1 MENDDDVR
9 NVNLSEYANIRQ
21 SVVSVTFQKKQPDK
35 SENNTEE
42 IPREC
47 NGKVHP
53 AVDGQFSAS
62 TNELKRESFEDREN
76 DFQKPRSILV
86 VSRKINF

>member
-1 MENDDDVR
+1 MDNDDVR
-9 NVNLSEYANIRQ
+9 NASFSKYRNIRQ
-21 SVVSVTFQKKQPDK
+21 SVVSVTFQEDLPDR

-53 AVDGQFSAS
+53 AVDGQNSAS
-62 TNELKRESFEDREN
+62 TNELKRETFEDREN

-86 VSRKINF
+86 LSRTINF